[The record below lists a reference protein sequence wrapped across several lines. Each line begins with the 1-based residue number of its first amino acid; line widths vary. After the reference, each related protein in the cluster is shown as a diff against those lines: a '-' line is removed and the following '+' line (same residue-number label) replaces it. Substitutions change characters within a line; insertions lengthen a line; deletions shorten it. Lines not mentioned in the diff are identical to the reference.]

1 MFVLIQGVQT
11 SSWEL
16 KIFHKYEK
24 KLLYDKSFTSTS
36 LIVGQSLYLQTNKI
50 YFAFSFS
57 SITTKTVFLLGL
69 FNSFFF
75 SLNSRVNNFT
85 PHSIVM
91 LLLDFVTKF
100 SSFLQVFLCSSVFNV
115 NMEFTWKHT
124 LWWFLQMEWL
134 QIEMQNRQES
144 STFKSDTLLGFI
156 KNNSLSIVKNHKFYK
171 I

>member
-1 MFVLIQGVQT
+1 MRKNYYMTKVLLQPHWLLDKVYIYRQIKFI
-11 SSWEL
+11 L
-16 KIFHKYEK
+16 LFH
-24 KLLYDKSFTSTS
+24 
-36 LIVGQSLYLQTNKI
+36 
-50 YFAFSFS
+50 
-57 SITTKTVFLLGL
+57 FLLLPLKL
-69 FNSFFF
+69 FFYWDFLILFFF

-100 SSFLQVFLCSSVFNV
+100 SSFLQVSLCSSVFNV